1 MHRSIATSGQV
12 KSAKSFFHF
21 ISIETMVSWRS
32 KFNLTRFDC
41 HSCIR
46 RRILQ
51 LYSSKSIGCFGKYL
65 KWPRSIAKCTMEF
78 KRNCFIQNFIL
89 VLGVPLF
96 ELNFHNLLN
105 YAPVVSV
112 VLFPRIQSILMEW
125 NGLLTVMVG
134 HLRTWISLF
143 YINQHKYYDKLSHF
157 NILYILGWSLVV
169 S

>member
-12 KSAKSFFHF
+12 KSAKRFLHF
-21 ISIETMVSWRS
+21 ISVETMVSWRS

-112 VLFPRIQSILMEW
+112 VLFPRIQSKLMEC
-125 NGLLTVMVG
+125 NGMGCWQWWWVIWGRGFLYSISISINIMINCHILLFC
-134 HLRTWISLF
+134 IF
-143 YINQHKYYDKLSHF
+143 
-157 NILYILGWSLVV
+157 
-169 S
+169 